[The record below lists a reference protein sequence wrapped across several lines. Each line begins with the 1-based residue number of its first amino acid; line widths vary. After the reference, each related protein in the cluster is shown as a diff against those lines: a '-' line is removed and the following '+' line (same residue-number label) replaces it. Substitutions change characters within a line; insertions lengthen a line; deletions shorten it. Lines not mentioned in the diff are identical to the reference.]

1 MEVIHT
7 DTLSRLKTMGVGISI
22 DDFGVGYSCLAY
34 LKRLPADAL
43 KIDRSF
49 VAGLGEDVEDTA
61 IVRMVIELGRT
72 FGIKFIA
79 EGVESVE
86 QVTLLKEMGCDT
98 PQGFYFAPPL
108 PPEEVPR
115 FLTEEHT
122 S

>member
-22 DDFGVGYSCLAY
+22 DDFGVGYSSLAY

-43 KIDRSF
+43 KIERSF

-72 FGIKFIA
+72 FGIKVIA

-86 QVTLLKEMGCDT
+86 QVTLLKR
-98 PQGFYFAPPL
+98 L
-108 PPEEVPR
+108 V
-115 FLTEEHT
+115 
-122 S
+122 

>member
-7 DTLSRLKTMGVGISI
+7 ATLSRLKTMGVGISI
-22 DDFGVGYSCLAY
+22 DDFGVGYSSLAY

-43 KIDRSF
+43 KIERSF

-72 FGIKFIA
+72 FGIKVIA

-86 QVTLLKEMGCDT
+86 QVTLLKR
-98 PQGFYFAPPL
+98 L
-108 PPEEVPR
+108 V
-115 FLTEEHT
+115 
-122 S
+122 

>member
-22 DDFGVGYSCLAY
+22 DDFGVGYSSLAY

-43 KIDRSF
+43 KIERSF

-72 FGIKFIA
+72 FGIKVIA

-98 PQGFYFAPPL
+98 AQGFYFAPPL

-115 FLTEEHT
+115 SLAEEHT